1 VNVSYSIALRYL
13 FSKKSHSAINIV
25 SLISVCG
32 VAVGTMALVCV
43 LSVYNGFQGVIE
55 GLFSN
60 FDPQVRIESAS
71 AKSFNPDDI
80 GEVLNSD
87 DIDLYSYVVQE
98 NALLKFK
105 DKQLPVTVK
114 GVDDNYD
121 TLTNISSIMV
131 KGKFE
136 LKERKF
142 RKAVTGGALAGSIGS
157 GVYLVD
163 PIYLYAPVREGK
175 ISMIRPDQSFREEV
189 AWPAGS
195 FLVKQEKYDN
205 SLVIVALDVA
215 RSLFG
220 YESDVTSVD
229 IKLKAGVN
237 EKKFIKSTQ
246 AALGPGFC
254 VLDRYHQQQD
264 FYRMME
270 VEKWIT
276 YLILSFI
283 LMIAAFN
290 IIGSLSMLIIDK
302 KDDIKVLE
310 NIGMNRR
317 GIFRIFMGEGCLIS
331 LVGVIAGILLGLV
344 LCYLQARFGLITM
357 GSGGSYIVNA
367 YPVDVRFT
375 DILIICVTVIVLG
388 IAASAYPAAKTS
400 STPSC

>member
-1 VNVSYSIALRYL
+1 MNVSYSIALRYL

-60 FDPQVRIESAS
+60 FDPQVRIESANS
-71 AKSFNPDDI
+71 KSFNPDVI
-80 GEVLNSD
+80 GEALKSN
-87 DIDLYSYVVQE
+87 DIDLYSFVVQD

-131 KGKFE
+131 KGEFE
-136 LKERKF
+136 LKERNF
-142 RKAVTGGALAGSIGS
+142 RKAVTGAALAGSIGS

-163 PIYLYAPVREGK
+163 PIYLYAPNREGK

-189 AWPAGS
+189 VWPAGS

-215 RSLFG
+215 RSLFD
-220 YESDVTSVD
+220 YENDITSVD
-229 IKLKAGVN
+229 IKLKDGVN
-237 EKKFIKSTQ
+237 ESKFIKSTQ
-246 AALGPGFC
+246 EALGPDFV

-290 IIGSLSMLIIDK
+290 IIGSLSMLIIEK

-310 NIGMNRR
+310 NIGMSKR

-331 LVGVIAGILLGLV
+331 LTGVIVGILTGLL
-344 LCYLQARFGLITM
+344 LCWLQAEFGLITM

-367 YPVDVRFT
+367 YPVEVRFI
-375 DILIICVTVIVLG
+375 DILIICATVLTLG
-388 IAASAYPAAKTS
+388 AAASAYPASKTCS
-400 STPSC
+400 PSF